1 MASLKWGDNVE
12 VIQQKINSSLKLLFD
27 RLLGSKKKKLNIVV
41 AVSGGCD
48 SVCLLD
54 SLVRYEDARK
64 GKITVVHVHHSLSS
78 NADIWANFVE
88 SLAQEHGLDFELCR
102 VKVEKTDSGIEAEA
116 RRLRYEALEKAALK
130 AKAEVILTAH
140 HQDDQLET
148 FLIQWVRGAGPD
160 GLVGMPMLKGGKIPI
175 GRPFLGLGRKDLEQ
189 YAGHNELSWVDD
201 ESNEDTKYLRNF
213 IRLKILPQLDEVR
226 PGYRAAANRSIE
238 LLSECVE
245 ILKETDAKDLAKVKT
260 AHAKQPA
267 LDISK
272 LCKLSQARQRRVLR
286 LWLEMMG
293 FPTLPYQ
300 RLVELQESVSLEK
313 GSIKQLLQEETKAVI
328 CTDGLLLVT
337 DLPKSEEFEFS
348 FKWEGQGRISIPEL
362 SGTLIF
368 KENAKGF
375 LESWLRAEPLT
386 VTRRKGKVRLKT
398 KADCPP
404 KLIKVLCQEAAI
416 PVIERDNLP
425 HVWRG
430 DKLIFVGGLGEEI
443 REKDFSAAGRRFS
456 MTWQKDS

>member
-1 MASLKWGDNVE
+1 MASLKRDANIEAV
-12 VIQQKINSSLKLLFD
+12 QQKINSSLKLLID
-27 RLLGSKKKKLNIVV
+27 QLLGSKKKKLNIVA

-54 SLVRYEDARK
+54 SLVKCEDPRK
-64 GKITVVHVHHSLSS
+64 GKITVAHVHHNLSP

-102 VKVEKTDSGIEAEA
+102 IKVGKTGSGIEAEA
-116 RRLRYEALEKAALK
+116 RRLRYEALEKVALK
-130 AKAEVILTAH
+130 VKAGVILTAH

-160 GLVGMPMLKGGKIPI
+160 GLVGMPMLKEGKIPI

-189 YAGHNELSWVDD
+189 YAGQNELSWVDD

-213 IRLKILPQLDEVR
+213 MRLKILPQLDEAR

-238 LLSECVE
+238 LLSEGVE
-245 ILKETDAKDLAKVKT
+245 ILKETDVKDLAKVKNSS
-260 AHAKQPA
+260 AKQPA

-272 LCKLSQARQRRVLR
+272 LSKLSQARQRRVLR
-286 LWLEMMG
+286 LWLEMEG
-293 FPTLPYQ
+293 FPPLSYQ
-300 RLVELQESVSLEK
+300 RLIELQESISQAK
-313 GSIKQLLQEETKAVI
+313 GSVKQLLQEEKKGVI
-328 CTDGLLLVT
+328 CTDGLLLVA
-337 DLPKSEEFEFS
+337 DLPEGKDFEFS
-348 FKWEGQGRISIPEL
+348 FKWEGQGKVSIPEL

-368 KENAKGF
+368 KEDAKGF
-375 LESWLRAEPLT
+375 LESWLKAQPLT

-404 KLIKVLCQEAAI
+404 KLIKVLCQEAEI

-430 DKLIFVGGLGEEI
+430 EKLIFVGGLGEEI
-443 REKDFSAAGRRFS
+443 REKNFSAAGRRFS
-456 MTWQKDS
+456 ITWQKDS